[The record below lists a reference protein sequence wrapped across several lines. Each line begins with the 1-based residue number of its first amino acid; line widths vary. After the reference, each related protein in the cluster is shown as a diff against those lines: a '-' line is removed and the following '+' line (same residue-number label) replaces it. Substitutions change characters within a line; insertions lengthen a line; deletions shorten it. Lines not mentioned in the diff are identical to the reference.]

1 MVFKVLT
8 DDLRI
13 SRYVDSK
20 IVGIGDVVMVQ
31 FTGDIDIAAGN
42 LVTGAYSMSSASISD
57 GNVMVNE

>member
-1 MVFKVLT
+1 MFKVLT

-42 LVTGAYSMSSASISD
+42 LVTGAYSMSPASISD